1 MGSAIGAILPLA
13 VGVALSPVPIIAE
26 ILMLFSARARIN
38 GPVFLLGFVL
48 GIAVI
53 TLAAML
59 LANASSASAASSGS
73 DAVSWVKLA
82 LGVLLLAGALRQ
94 YRSRPRPGSA
104 PAMPKWMAG
113 IDSFTTS
120 RALALGAALG
130 AVNPKNLALSAAAG
144 ATIGQTN
151 IPTGQQF
158 ATALIFIVL
167 ASASVAT
174 PLIYFLLGGD
184 RAQHTLDSWK
194 AWLQHNNATVM
205 TVLFV
210 IFGFVLIGQ
219 SIQTLS
225 A

>member
-1 MGSAIGAILPLA
+1 MGSAIGAVLPLA
-13 VGVALSPVPIIAE
+13 VGVALGPVPIIAE
-26 ILMLFSARARIN
+26 ILMLFSSRARIN

-48 GIAVI
+48 GIAVV
-53 TLAAML
+53 AVGAML
-59 LANASSASAASSGS
+59 LANASSASTTRGGS
-73 DAVSWVKLA
+73 DAVSWVKVA
-82 LGVLLLAGALRQ
+82 LGVLLLAAAARQ
-94 YRSRPRPGSA
+94 YRSRPRSGSE

-113 IDSFTTS
+113 IDSFTTG

-144 ATIGQTN
+144 ATIAQTD

-158 ATALIFIVL
+158 ATVLIFVVL

-174 PLIYFLLGGD
+174 PLIYNLLGGE
-184 RAQHTLDSWK
+184 RARHALDSWK

-210 IFGFVLIGQ
+210 VFGFVLIGQ